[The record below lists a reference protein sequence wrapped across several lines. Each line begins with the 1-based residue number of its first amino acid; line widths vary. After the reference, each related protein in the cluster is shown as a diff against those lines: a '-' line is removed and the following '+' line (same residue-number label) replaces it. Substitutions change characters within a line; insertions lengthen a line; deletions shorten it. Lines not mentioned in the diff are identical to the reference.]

1 MLSRIAL
8 LLCHIYI
15 HGWTLTLYLKLHTVS
30 IKLKNTRPN
39 VQRLPFLSKQDLKQ
53 MFSFAW
59 LLTLSDIRG
68 TNEKVAL
75 LAYKE
80 VAKYDASLHENTN
93 LCFSKL
99 THPVFKRKN
108 PAHSYEICM
117 QTWILQSYIYLS
129 MSMSSWTSYQLD
141 WLSKLHGTIN
151 EHM

>member
-99 THPVFKRKN
+99 THPVFKESCTFLWDLHADLN
-108 PAHSYEICM
+108 FAIIH
-117 QTWILQSYIYLS
+117 YLS
-129 MSMSSWTSYQLD
+129 MLMSSWTSYR
-141 WLSKLHGTIN
+141 
-151 EHM
+151 